1 VSGAPFCPDIPAK
14 PATIADVIPETHSPF
29 EKVTEPLV
37 ANAERRMAAHAF
49 LGQKFDAAHPGVA
62 DATARIEAAG
72 RRKFAQETLLRIDSD
87 APDLGA
93 YEFKAAA

>member
-1 VSGAPFCPDIPAK
+1 ML
-14 PATIADVIPETHSPF
+14 PETHPLI
-29 EKVTEPLV
+29 EVITEPLA
-37 ANAERRMAAHAF
+37 ANAEQRMAAHAF